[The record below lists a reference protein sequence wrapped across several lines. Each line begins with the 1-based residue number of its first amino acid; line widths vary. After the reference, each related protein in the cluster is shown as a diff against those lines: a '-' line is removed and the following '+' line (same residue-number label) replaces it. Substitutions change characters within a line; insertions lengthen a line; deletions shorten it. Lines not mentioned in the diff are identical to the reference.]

1 MAGKISSR
9 VSPSVAN
16 IRQHSAL
23 GGVQHVVPNYYLSY
37 RQLYVP
43 STQRL
48 RDQPDVLE
56 AKQDTH
62 SHSAQHAAGSAALER
77 LAPTP
82 PRSAAKAAVLSSQ
95 VLVLLRGAHSTRRAA
110 RWRRGRWWAGGNRVD
125 AASSKAE
132 LSRLAS
138 GFQLLRTDCRRSH
151 GTLRRQCLRHED
163 SAVVLTHQCQTPAS
177 AAWPIGGP
185 SATCSVGHVV
195 RRPRAAPHE
204 VLERPQ
210 ASGRPQADSA
220 SGCGSPHRHT

>member
-1 MAGKISSR
+1 MLCRITIYLIGSSMF
-9 VSPSVAN
+9 
-16 IRQHSAL
+16 RQHSASAARPA
-23 GGVQHVVPNYYLSY
+23 GRVSKA
-37 RQLYVP
+37 
-43 STQRL
+43 T
-48 RDQPDVLE
+48 
-56 AKQDTH
+56 QDTH
-62 SHSAQHAAGSAALER
+62 SHSAQHAAGSAAVER
-77 LAPTP
+77 LAPPP
-82 PRSAAKAAVLSSQ
+82 PRSAAEAAVLSSQ